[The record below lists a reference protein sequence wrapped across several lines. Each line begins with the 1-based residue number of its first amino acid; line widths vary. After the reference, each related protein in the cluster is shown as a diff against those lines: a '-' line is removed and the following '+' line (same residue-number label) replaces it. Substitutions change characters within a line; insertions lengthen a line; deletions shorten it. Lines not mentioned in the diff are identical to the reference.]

1 MFKNRNLALV
11 RGKFLY
17 FFISKN
23 KHKKYEKIKILNKI
37 AILLQIQILNDTYNI
52 YYSTI
57 YIENKKKTHPY
68 G

>member
-23 KHKKYEKIKILNKI
+23 KHKKYEKIKILN
-37 AILLQIQILNDTYNI
+37 DTYNI

-68 G
+68 E